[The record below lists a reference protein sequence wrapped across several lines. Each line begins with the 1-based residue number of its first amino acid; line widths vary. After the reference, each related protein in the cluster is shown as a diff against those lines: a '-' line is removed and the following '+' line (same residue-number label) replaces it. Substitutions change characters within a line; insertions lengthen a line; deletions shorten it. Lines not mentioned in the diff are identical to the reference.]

1 MAHFVTELEEFDE
14 HLISEEQIL
23 QASGETRLEAVSQL
37 IIRGQAATGLQA
49 QCAARL
55 AGHLSVLSLSN
66 NALQS
71 VQSLHSLVNM
81 VELNLNFNAISSLAE
96 LACPSLRRL
105 FLSSNRLIS
114 LTGISSFPKLV
125 TLCLYRNQLADLSA
139 ALSALRQLLKL
150 KELDLDGNPCSSDA
164 TYKHQILRSLP
175 KLAQLDGEAVSSLD
189 TDLSQLYY
197 AECSEHEQTDAAT
210 VTTDRSRILRCERL
224 NDDPILLSYLADET
238 LENPHTAHTTALQAS
253 SSSNTTDHAVAAS
266 SRGFVARLRS
276 TGAMPLTEATA
287 VVQAGSSSDAPP
299 AATAVQS
306 PPPLPQPPVGGSS
319 AASDPSN
326 PHATIRRLL
335 QLVELLQR
343 ERDEAYAGT
352 GMVATSN
359 SNSSSA
365 VRNANNSDAR
375 YYNDVAGSSDS
386 DSADSSGS
394 EAAAASASAKAQRVQ
409 KRSSSRQSVHSREVV
424 NVAAL
429 LQKAQRLRL
438 ENQNMG
444 VLLEENR
451 SLRTELA
458 VVKTNSAVQCEVL
471 VAQVTQ
477 LQLQLA
483 EATDSLQAAAADV
496 AADVALG
503 GDTPRSCL
511 SGAALAAEVRLINFV
526 YNKQS
531 DCLDEPESSALSYCT
546 VAISSTLCHSM
557 LILYMM
563 T

>member
-14 HLISEEQIL
+14 HLISEEHVL

-37 IIRGQAATGLQA
+37 ILRGQAATGLQV
-49 QCAARL
+49 QCATRL

-71 VQSLHSLVNM
+71 TQSLHSLVNL

-96 LACPSLRRL
+96 LTCPSLRRL
-105 FLSSNRLIS
+105 FLSSNRLTS

-139 ALSALRQLLKL
+139 ALSALKQLLKL

-164 TYKHQILRSLP
+164 AYKHQILRSLP
-175 KLAQLDGEAVSSLD
+175 KLEQLDGEAVTSLD

-197 AECSEHEQTDAAT
+197 AECNEHEQTDAAT
-210 VTTDRSRILRCERL
+210 VITGRSRVLRCEKL
-224 NDDPILLSYLADET
+224 NDDPVLLSYLADET
-238 LENPHTAHTTALQAS
+238 LEHPLNAHNTALQAS
-253 SSSNTTDHAVAAS
+253 SSSSDSTADQVVAAS

-276 TGAMPLTEATA
+276 TGAMPMTEASTA
-287 VVQAGSSSDAPP
+287 VQASSSDAP
-299 AATAVQS
+299 AVATAVQL

-352 GMVATSN
+352 GLVATS
-359 SNSSSA
+359 SSSSSSA
-365 VRNANNSDAR
+365 TAAATAVRSGNQYHHD
-375 YYNDVAGSSDS
+375 NDAGSSDS
-386 DSADSSGS
+386 DSANSSGN
-394 EAAAASASAKAQRVQ
+394 EAATTAGATAKPQRK
-409 KRSSSRQSVHSREVV
+409 KRSSKQSVHSREVV

-429 LQKAQRLRL
+429 LQEAQRLRL

-451 SLRTELA
+451 SLRSELA
-458 VVKTNSAVQCEVL
+458 AVKVDSAAQCSAL
-471 VAQVTQ
+471 ATQVTQ

-483 EATDSLQAAAADV
+483 EATDSLQTAATDV
-496 AADVALG
+496 AQG
-503 GDTPRSCL
+503 GDTPRNYL
-511 SGAALAAEVRLINFV
+511 SGAALAAEVRVTNTS
-526 YNKQS
+526 YNS
-531 DCLDEPESSALSYCT
+531 HA
-546 VAISSTLCHSM
+546 A
-557 LILYMM
+557 
-563 T
+563 

>member
-1 MAHFVTELEEFDE
+1 MAHFVTELEDFDE
-14 HLISEEQIL
+14 HLISEEQVL

-71 VQSLHSLVNM
+71 MQSLHSMVNL

-105 FLSSNRLIS
+105 FLSSNRMTS
-114 LTGISSFPKLV
+114 LAGISSFPKLV
-125 TLCLYRNQLADLSA
+125 TLCLYRNQLADLAA

-150 KELDLDGNPCSSDA
+150 RELDLDGNPCSSEA
-164 TYKHQILRSLP
+164 AYKHQILRSLP
-175 KLAQLDGEAVSSLD
+175 KLEQLDGEVLTSLD

-197 AECSEHEQTDAAT
+197 AECNEQTDAAT
-210 VTTDRSRILRCERL
+210 VTTGRTRVLRCEKL

-238 LENPHTAHTTALQAS
+238 LEHPHTSHSAALQAS
-253 SSSNTTDHAVAAS
+253 SGSSTADHAVTAS

-287 VVQAGSSSDAPP
+287 AVQASSILSSDAPVVP
-299 AATAVQS
+299 TAVQL
-306 PPPLPQPPVGGSS
+306 PPPLPQPPVGGAC

-335 QLVELLQR
+335 QLVEMLQR

-352 GMVATSN
+352 GMIATS
-359 SNSSSA
+359 STDSSA
-365 VRNANNSDAR
+365 AAANVRSGDQH
-375 YYNDVAGSSDS
+375 YYGDDAGSSDS
-386 DSADSSGS
+386 DSASSSCS
-394 EAAAASASAKAQRVQ
+394 EAAAASTTAKSQREHQ
-409 KRSSSRQSVHSREVV
+409 RSSSSRQSVQSREVV

-429 LQKAQRLRL
+429 LQEVQRLRL

-451 SLRTELA
+451 SLRAELA
-458 VVKTNSAVQCEVL
+458 ATKADSAAQCDAL
-471 VAQVTQ
+471 AAQVMR

-483 EATDSLQAAAADV
+483 EATDNLQAAADV

-503 GDTPRSCL
+503 SDTPRSCL
-511 SGAALAAEVRLINFV
+511 SGAALAAEVRLFCPA
-526 YNKQS
+526 YYTTKP
-531 DCLDEPESSALSYCT
+531 LLSGT
-546 VAISSTLCHSM
+546 KE
-557 LILYMM
+557 
-563 T
+563 